1 MQITL
6 SPDLAERLYRVARR
20 LKRSPDDCALAAIRT
35 FVTDCEESFAQAAP
49 FGDGV
54 ARIPDDGFMD

>member
-1 MQITL
+1 MKIDL
-6 SPDLAERLYRVARR
+6 DLDLASRLYAAARR
-20 LKRSPDDCALAAIRT
+20 LKRDPAECALSAIRA
-35 FVTDCEESFAQAAP
+35 FVADCEESFAQAAQ

>member
-1 MQITL
+1 MRIEL
-6 SPDLAERLYRVARR
+6 DHDLAERLYQVARR
-20 LKRSPDDCALAAIRT
+20 LKRAPDECALSAIRA
-35 FVTDCEESFAQAAP
+35 FVADCEESFARAAR